1 MWLYDGRELAD
12 EDLEGNVAF
21 VYLIT
26 NLQNGKKYI
35 GKKLLTKT
43 RSKKIKGK
51 IRKKKVITESD
62 WREYYGSNDTLKKDI
77 ELLGAS
83 VFRREILRL
92 CKTKGT
98 ANYFEAKFQMEC
110 AVLEKPDEYYN
121 DWILLK
127 VHRSH
132 IKC

>member
-98 ANYFEAKFQMEC
+98 ANYFEAKYQMQH
-110 AVLEKPDEYYN
+110 AVLESDQFYN
-121 DWILLK
+121 DHILVR

-132 IKC
+132 IKK

>member
-1 MWLYDGRELAD
+1 MWLYNGREVTD
-12 EDLEGNVAF
+12 EDKEGYVAF

-26 NLQNGKKYI
+26 NLENGKRYI

-43 RSKKIKGK
+43 RSKAVKGK
-51 IRKKKVITESD
+51 TRKKKVVTESD
-62 WREYYGSNDTLKKDI
+62 WRDYFGSNI
-77 ELLGAS
+77 NLLADVATMGADK
-83 VFRREILRL
+83 FRREILQF
-92 CKTKGT
+92 CKSRGT

-121 DWILLK
+121 DWIMVK

>member
-98 ANYFEAKFQMEC
+98 ANYFEAKYQMQSE
-110 AVLEKPDEYYN
+110 VLEKPEEYYN